1 VCKHLTQPFAANL
14 ISKETNMM
22 KKKILLFLLLLNI
35 AGLID
40 ACECPPE
47 RYFDYTA
54 LTIESKVFV
63 ESDQDL
69 LLHVNPQDIY
79 YLTENSGNFKLG
91 FGMECYAT
99 SVCDKGYD
107 GEKYPLTGIS
117 VVSNSDFDSAHPAG
131 SSLNDLIKVYYTDA
145 QDETSLVLL
154 SQHLISDINP
164 YYLFIEARPTILN
177 SHTFTVSFTKSN
189 NETASGSSSQITW
202 E

>member
-1 VCKHLTQPFAANL
+1 
-14 ISKETNMM
+14 M
-22 KKKILLFLLLLNI
+22 KKKMLLLLLLLNV

-54 LTIESKVFV
+54 LIIESKVFV

-69 LLHVNPQDIY
+69 VLNVNPHDIY

-91 FGMECYAT
+91 FGMEWYAT

-107 GEKYPLTGIS
+107 GEKYPLTEVSVIS
-117 VVSNSDFDSAHPAG
+117 DSDFDTAHPAG
-131 SSLNDLIKVYYTDA
+131 SSLNDLIKVYYTDEHG
-145 QDETSLVLL
+145 ETSLVLL

-164 YYLFIEARPTILN
+164 YYLFIEARPTTSN
-177 SHTFTVSFTKSN
+177 SHTFTISFTKSN